1 MSALKIV
8 NSSTNKKVSFKQ
20 RHTLT
25 AAMYMQ
31 SCIDPAHAITL
42 AVSRSLAF
50 PQKSIQIDWSAF
62 LLDGQLITNWW
73 HGREGARI
81 LKKFENAMTALGQ
94 WFCPIYQ
101 LLHNAI
107 FKTAHRTMGI
117 QFFSSFEYY
126 IYSCSHYLKKSTSLS
141 LVLLSADI
149 RITYYFC
156 MHNDRSL
163 L

>member
-81 LKKFENAMTALGQ
+81 LKKFEICNDCLQGINH
-94 WFCPIYQ
+94 F
-101 LLHNAI
+101 LLLKST
-107 FKTAHRTMGI
+107 FTPC
-117 QFFSSFEYY
+117 
-126 IYSCSHYLKKSTSLS
+126 IYSWYHYLKKSTSP

>member
-20 RHTLT
+20 RYTLT

-81 LKKFENAMTALGQ
+81 LKKFENINDCPRATVLPYKYVNCFTMQYLRQPLGQ
-94 WFCPIYQ
+94 RAY
-101 LLHNAI
+101 N
-107 FKTAHRTMGI
+107 
-117 QFFSSFEYY
+117 FFSSFEYN
-126 IYSCSHYLKKSTSLS
+126 IYSWSHYLKK
-141 LVLLSADI
+141 
-149 RITYYFC
+149 
-156 MHNDRSL
+156 
-163 L
+163 

>member
-81 LKKFENAMTALGQ
+81 LKKFENSMTALGKR
-94 WFCPIYQ
+94 FCPICQ
-101 LLHNAI
+101 LLHNA
-107 FKTAHRTMGI
+107 KQPLGQWAYN
-117 QFFSSFEYY
+117 FFSSFEYY
-126 IYSCSHYLKKSTSLS
+126 IYSWSHYLEKVNLP
-141 LVLLSADI
+141 LLSADI